1 MTVVPLLNPMNPS
14 SALFN
19 PGDIYDET
27 WDLAGPAV
35 VPIDGAASKGDY
47 LNYRADD
54 LLHARAGL
62 EALEE
67 VGQAVE
73 AFHAEGKHPAFVRV
87 ERIEERSSGSLIGH
101 RFGDMPP
108 EARRSEQG
116 DAQILGELAL
126 ETAPDIAGVAMVL
139 AAPAMRSPAADGGSF
154 RESRELRTS
163 G

>member
-19 PGDIYDET
+19 PGNIYDET

-35 VPIDGAASKGDY
+35 VPINGAASKGDY

-87 ERIEERSSGSLIGH
+87 ERIEERGSDSLIGH

-126 ETAPDIAGVAMVL
+126 ETARDIAGVAMVP
-139 AAPAMRSPAADGGSF
+139 ATPAMRSPPAD
-154 RESRELRTS
+154 
-163 G
+163 